1 MGAQIRGTVDSLHD
15 VGVIWGDGKP
25 DNILIHDKIDDAW
38 VIDFGG
44 GYTKGWVDQE
54 LLETLEGD
62 EQVLG
67 RIHDFLK
74 I

>member
-1 MGAQIRGTVDSLHD
+1 M
-15 VGVIWGDGKP
+15 IWGDGKP

-44 GYTKGWVDQE
+44 GYTKGWVDEE
-54 LLETLEGD
+54 LQETLEGD
-62 EQVLG
+62 EQALG

>member
-1 MGAQIRGTVDSLHD
+1 MESLTMF
-15 VGVIWGDGKP
+15 
-25 DNILIHDKIDDAW
+25 LFREETDDAW

-62 EQVLG
+62 EQALG
-67 RIHDFLK
+67 RIDDSLK

>member
-1 MGAQIRGTVDSLHD
+1 MGAQIRETVDSLHD

-44 GYTKGWVDQE
+44 GYTKGMGGPGI
-54 LLETLEGD
+54 TGNS
-62 EQVLG
+62 G
-67 RIHDFLK
+67 R
-74 I
+74 